1 MLQLEEYW
9 VRILENDFSYGFFW
23 GASVV
28 IGILL
33 VLWVLNLLCALCC
46 RTKRCRELS
55 LSSGGG
61 ELTLSEGAVI
71 AAVKI
76 LGDGFPWFELRRIRL
91 CCRRGSGYQLR
102 ITAGYELSGERSL
115 PEEVEKFRSA
125 VKGGLSSMLGLPE
138 SVEICVALSGV
149 RSGSE
154 HGGMMGSENMGEPVS
169 ETESGFPE

>member
-9 VRILENDFSYGFFW
+9 VMILENDFSYGFFW
-23 GASVV
+23 GALVV

-33 VLWVLNLLCALCC
+33 VLWVLNLLCAVFC

-55 LSSGGG
+55 LPSGGG

-76 LGDGFPWFELRRIRL
+76 LGESFPWFELRRIRL

-102 ITAGYELSGERSL
+102 ITLSYELSGERSL

-125 VKGGLSSMLGLPE
+125 IKGGLSSMLGLPD
-138 SVEICVALSGV
+138 SVEICVVLSGV
-149 RSGSE
+149 KSGSDQ
-154 HGGMMGSENMGEPVS
+154 GGMIGRENMGEPVS